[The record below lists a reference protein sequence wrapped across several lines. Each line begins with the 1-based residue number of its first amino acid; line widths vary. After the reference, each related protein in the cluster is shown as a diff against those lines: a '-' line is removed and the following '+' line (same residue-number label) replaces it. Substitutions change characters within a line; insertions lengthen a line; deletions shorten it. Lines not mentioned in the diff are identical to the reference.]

1 MRDYQTRKSAIQA
14 GGATGELSLST
25 AEYRI
30 AWCDF
35 LSPSVFSLHM
45 LDLGI
50 QELAAYVAVLANA
63 LRKTRRAED
72 RSRYRDHLA
81 TAALVFERLQQ
92 GDLVSA
98 KQLIAE
104 ERRSF
109 GWDYLDGDD
118 GAAAESAFSRFADFI
133 ERL

>member
-1 MRDYQTRKSAIQA
+1 MPK
-14 GGATGELSLST
+14 

-35 LSPSVFSLHM
+35 PTAFVFSLHM
-45 LDLGI
+45 LGVGI
-50 QELAAYVAVLANA
+50 PELATYVAVLADA
-63 LRKTRRAED
+63 LRTTRRAED

-92 GDLVSA
+92 GDVVSA
-98 KQLIAE
+98 KRLIAE

-109 GWDYLDGDD
+109 GWDYLDCDT
-118 GAAAESAFSRFADFI
+118 GATVESAFSRFADFI
-133 ERL
+133 ERR